1 MIHSL
6 SPDFPAA
13 FEKVDH
19 FLLLETFFR
28 GFQRWCPCR
37 TFPGVLVGASSE
49 LLGLS
54 PEPQTTGSN
63 CLLNIYL
70 HLKLNVSEVK
80 SPPNPPQTSSPS
92 PDAIFQRTAPPSS
105 NSQEQDGKTML
116 ERKRWAIGSP
126 SQFRKPRADGRKASD
141 WPDWGPMPVME
152 LIITVRWVNLS
163 KCPQLSGVSFP
174 IDKMGLP
181 FPGQPDPLR
190 QDEIGANLLNALI
203 ARPLP
208 STSFYLNTPLPFL
221 GLGPSSPSP
230 LRWGPSSLVP
240 WAPCSSGFQAMEGP
254 KGLLGLG
261 SRVNF
266 PQGWNEFGSASALAW
281 GLRLCIFPGHLAS
294 SPLLDTRAVRK
305 H

>member
-37 TFPGVLVGASSE
+37 TFPGVLGGASSE

-54 PEPQTTGSN
+54 PEPQTPGSN

-70 HLKLNVSEVK
+70 HLELNVSEVK

-116 ERKRWAIGSP
+116 ERAIIDLDDIAKWGCLLKR
-126 SQFRKPRADGRKASD
+126 KH
-141 WPDWGPMPVME
+141 
-152 LIITVRWVNLS
+152 
-163 KCPQLSGVSFP
+163 LSG
-174 IDKMGLP
+174 KHGK
-181 FPGQPDPLR
+181 
-190 QDEIGANLLNALI
+190 
-203 ARPLP
+203 
-208 STSFYLNTPLPFL
+208 TSWSMTF
-221 GLGPSSPSP
+221 
-230 LRWGPSSLVP
+230 
-240 WAPCSSGFQAMEGP
+240 E
-254 KGLLGLG
+254 
-261 SRVNF
+261 
-266 PQGWNEFGSASALAW
+266 
-281 GLRLCIFPGHLAS
+281 
-294 SPLLDTRAVRK
+294 
-305 H
+305 

>member
-37 TFPGVLVGASSE
+37 TFPGVLGGASSE

-54 PEPQTTGSN
+54 PEPQTPGSN

-70 HLKLNVSEVK
+70 HLELNVSEVK

-116 ERKRWAIGSP
+116 ERAIIDLDDIAKRALSLSMATFSHTYELCCVPHVVIQDALGVPGLSAE
-126 SQFRKPRADGRKASD
+126 PRTTTG
-141 WPDWGPMPVME
+141 
-152 LIITVRWVNLS
+152 
-163 KCPQLSGVSFP
+163 
-174 IDKMGLP
+174 
-181 FPGQPDPLR
+181 GQ
-190 QDEIGANLLNALI
+190 
-203 ARPLP
+203 
-208 STSFYLNTPLPFL
+208 
-221 GLGPSSPSP
+221 
-230 LRWGPSSLVP
+230 
-240 WAPCSSGFQAMEGP
+240 
-254 KGLLGLG
+254 
-261 SRVNF
+261 
-266 PQGWNEFGSASALAW
+266 
-281 GLRLCIFPGHLAS
+281 
-294 SPLLDTRAVRK
+294 
-305 H
+305 